1 MSSSCSAP
9 SPSYELYKLFRH
21 NDSSLTAGYAVGG
34 ALRPAHARAKSESES
49 NAIRRGGV
57 WCRGAFLT
65 ALPLAR
71 VLPKRSLRVAW
82 FVN

>member
-34 ALRPAHARAKSESES
+34 VASGARACKE
-49 NAIRRGGV
+49 
-57 WCRGAFLT
+57 
-65 ALPLAR
+65 R
-71 VLPKRSLRVAW
+71 VRKQRDPAWWSLV
-82 FVN
+82 

>member
-9 SPSYELYKLFRH
+9 SPSYELYKFFRH
-21 NDSSLTAGYAVGG
+21 NDSSLTAGY
-34 ALRPAHARAKSESES
+34 ARAKSESES

>member
-9 SPSYELYKLFRH
+9 SPSYELYKFFRH
-21 NDSSLTAGYAVGG
+21 NDSSLTAGYA
-34 ALRPAHARAKSESES
+34 
-49 NAIRRGGV
+49 RGGV

>member
-34 ALRPAHARAKSESES
+34 GVASGSRACKERVRKQRDPA
-49 NAIRRGGV
+49 
-57 WCRGAFLT
+57 WW
-65 ALPLAR
+65 
-71 VLPKRSLRVAW
+71 SLV
-82 FVN
+82 